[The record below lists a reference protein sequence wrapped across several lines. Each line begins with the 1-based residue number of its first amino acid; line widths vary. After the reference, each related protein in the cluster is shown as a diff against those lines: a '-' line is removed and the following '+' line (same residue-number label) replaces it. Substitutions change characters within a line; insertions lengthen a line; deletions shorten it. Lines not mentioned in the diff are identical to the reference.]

1 MRSDLNLPFDHAHPK
16 SLLPALDASHIVM
29 CIDHGFTRVVENLV
43 MKVVRTC
50 LDLESRYGK
59 ERRNSALS
67 HLASNINARDVR
79 GGNFQLPIDQK
90 GQEIAAC
97 NA

>member
-1 MRSDLNLPFDHAHPK
+1 MCFD
-16 SLLPALDASHIVM
+16 
-29 CIDHGFTRVVENLV
+29 FFF
-43 MKVVRTC
+43 
-50 LDLESRYGK
+50 RYGK

-90 GQEIAAC
+90 GQLGDLSLNKSQAYTIMAPPEDFQGKDYKHILDNVWVISFC
-97 NA
+97 IVLYKGKPTVSL